1 MTEAAVKVLRSGSV
15 SEEAI
20 KRGKAGLK
28 AAILNAAENPL
39 NIAEDIG
46 QQALLKGSVDSTL
59 ALVAAV
65 DSVSSG
71 DVNNVGIDRNQSEL
85 IHTLLFLIYDLMTP
99 SLFQA
104 ARKVASGKLS
114 MAALGN
120 ISNVPF
126 VDQLK

>member
-99 SLFQA
+99 SFFI
-104 ARKVASGKLS
+104 SGCKEGCQWKAINGCS
-114 MAALGN
+114 W
-120 ISNVPF
+120 
-126 VDQLK
+126 